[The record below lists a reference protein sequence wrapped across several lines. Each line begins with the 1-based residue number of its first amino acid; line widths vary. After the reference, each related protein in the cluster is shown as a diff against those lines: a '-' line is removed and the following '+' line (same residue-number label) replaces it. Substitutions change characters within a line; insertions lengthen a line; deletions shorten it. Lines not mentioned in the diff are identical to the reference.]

1 MDTKARQRAES
12 IMASVVVNAPI
23 EYRQW
28 EQMRDRIERDIADA
42 HAAGFAEAIKMAAN
56 VVDERARAW
65 TGAPVGSPNHLYRLE
80 AIAIRDEIRA
90 LAPAKTETPK

>member
-1 MDTKARQRAES
+1 MTKYTDALLVGRCKCHVDLLPMDCIATVDETILLA
-12 IMASVVVNAPI
+12 
-23 EYRQW
+23 
-28 EQMRDRIERDIADA
+28 IADA